1 MLDRFKKVA
10 SAPVLVV
17 KHVGRHR
24 GTYFMGSIALV
35 LLVGSV
41 RNSNGFNKFMIEKG
55 IDPNE
60 FWLAPEDY
68 AELMAEMGAS

>member
-1 MLDRFKKVA
+1 MPFH
-10 SAPVLVV
+10 VV
-17 KHVGRHR
+17 NHVRRHK

-35 LLVGSV
+35 LLLASI
-41 RNSNGFNKFMIEKG
+41 RNSNEINTFLTEKG

-68 AELMAEMGAS
+68 AEFMS